1 MSLREVVEA
10 TLHGRDER
18 LVAKCNVAAILQVFD
33 RWDIYEL
40 DTLASTLTASFAQ
53 LQADMEAVAARCFLG
68 LLKDT
73 LAKSARSVP
82 PETPS
87 SAPPE
92 SPFTEARP
100 FFSPPLHP
108 PPPMA
113 VPIVITIKMNGKLV
127 GERTTLSVPAGW
139 RSLCLA
145 LGHVLACDWL
155 PVVATRV

>member
-1 MSLREVVEA
+1 MN
-10 TLHGRDER
+10 TLNKNKFHHRIKAN
-18 LVAKCNVAAILQVFD
+18 LH
-33 RWDIYEL
+33 
-40 DTLASTLTASFAQ
+40 T
-53 LQADMEAVAARCFLG
+53 VAARCFLG

-108 PPPMA
+108 PPPMV

-127 GERTTLSVPAGW
+127 GERTTLSVPPTATWEAVARTRLEAVASVEEVSSYMSMPLSVSQAYYRAG
-139 RSLCLA
+139 
-145 LGHVLACDWL
+145 
-155 PVVATRV
+155 RVRGS